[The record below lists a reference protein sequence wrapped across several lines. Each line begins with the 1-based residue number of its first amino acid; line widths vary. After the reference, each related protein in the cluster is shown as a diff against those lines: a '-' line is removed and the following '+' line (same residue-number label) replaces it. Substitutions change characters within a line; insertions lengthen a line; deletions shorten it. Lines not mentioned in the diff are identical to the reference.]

1 MIQVSEQK
9 TNNPNYSL
17 GRHNMTQNQ
26 IWETEDNGGFMMTTV
41 MGEAEVNRNNKR
53 YTPESIKKAVDDY
66 NQRIETGESIAVT
79 CLNNDY
85 SIPLDRA
92 YAKVID
98 MHVTDDN
105 KIAAKMILLDTPGGN
120 DIKTLL
126 TSVNK
131 ANYSLRLEGTA
142 SKDNLEHILN
152 VTVKEDD

>member
-1 MIQVSEQK
+1 
-9 TNNPNYSL
+9 
-17 GRHNMTQNQ
+17 MTQNQ

>member
-17 GRHNMTQNQ
+17 GRRNMTQNQ

>member
-17 GRHNMTQNQ
+17 GRRNMTQNQ

-41 MGEAEVNRNNKR
+41 MGEAEVNRNNKK

-66 NQRIETGESIAVT
+66 NQRIKTGESIAVT

-105 KIAAKMILLDTPGGN
+105 KIAAKMILLDTQSGN

-152 VTVKEDD
+152 VTVKEDG